1 MDEHENVARLRL
13 SASRAQEI
21 IQERALDA
29 DNIVWSV
36 HALERMDERGIY
48 DIDVLRILR
57 KGFVDDDPEQTD
69 LGEWKCKVTLNI
81 KRGRTAGVVTII
93 MSRGE
98 LYVKTVEWEDSI

>member
-1 MDEHENVARLRL
+1 MKMLRGFGYRL

-57 KGFVDDDPEQTD
+57 KGFVDDDPEQTER
-69 LGEWKCKVTLNI
+69 GEWKCKVTLNI

-93 MSRGE
+93 MSQGE